1 MAKIDGDS
9 GLWITVHG
17 STVEATKFRAWI
29 FPSAGILRDACDL
42 FKSHSYI
49 FRYRRKLLQYI
60 YTRNR
65 EFYIKSSKITNKRK
79 NSTQYD
85 ESFYEISIQ
94 ILIISKNILLQ
105 LN

>member
-49 FRYRRKLLQYI
+49 FCYRRKLYD
-60 YTRNR
+60 TRNR
-65 EFYIKSSKITNKRK
+65 EFSYIKSSKITNKRK